1 MRTPMQLLR
10 KGKVKEVYDAG
21 PRELEFLFTDQISV
35 FDKII
40 PTLVPKKGETLARTS
55 AHWFEVVEKRVGVPT
70 HFLRLDGPN
79 KMRVRKVDVIADY
92 DKLSTTTKN
101 HLIPLEVI
109 CRHYVAGSLHDRL
122 KRGEVKVEKLGFD
135 RMPAYGEP
143 LPEPF
148 VEFTTKLEK
157 VDRELSDEE
166 AQRIAHLTD
175 EEFDQLREIVLDIDA
190 AIADEVEGRGL
201 IHVDGKKEFAFNER
215 REIMLID
222 TFGTADEDRWWD
234 KERYAQGETVELSK
248 EFVRQYY
255 RKTGYHEAL
264 MAARRE
270 KKAEPPIPALPP
282 DVVKQVTDLYV
293 GLYERITGKKF

>member
-1 MRTPMQLLR
+1 MQLLR

-21 PRELEFLFTDQISV
+21 PHELEFLFTDQISV

-40 PTLVPKKGETLARTS
+40 PTLIPKKGETLNRTS
-55 AHWFEVVEKRVGVPT
+55 THWFEFVEKKVGVPT
-70 HFLRLDGPN
+70 HFLRSTGPN
-79 KMRVRKVDVIADY
+79 GMRVRKVDVIADY

-122 KRGEVKVEKLGFD
+122 KRGEIKPQTLGFD
-135 RMPAYGEP
+135 RLPAYGEP

-157 VDRELSDEE
+157 VDRELSEAE
-166 AQRIAHLTD
+166 AQKISHLTD
-175 EEFDQLREIVLDIDA
+175 AEFDHLKEIVLDIDA
-190 AIADEVEGRGL
+190 VIADEVERRGL

-215 REIMLID
+215 REIMLVD

-234 KERYAQGETVELSK
+234 KERFSHGETVELSK

-255 RKTGYHEAL
+255 RKTGYFDQL
-264 MAARRE
+264 QTARRE
-270 KKAEPPIPALPP
+270 KRPEPPIPALPP
-282 DVVKQVTDLYV
+282 EVVKEVTDLYV
-293 GLYERITGKKF
+293 NLYERITGKKF